1 MNHNVYKKCEIA
13 YHFMHDLE
21 SVKNMSQVE
30 TYSSKL
36 ARRFLNHACTC
47 VYHTYIM
54 CILKVSFM
62 RIFSRS
68 INCYLSVRWSVGS
81 LFPRSVT
88 LTLKSAAVVSVHM

>member
-1 MNHNVYKKCEIA
+1 
-13 YHFMHDLE
+13 MHDLE

-36 ARRFLNHACTC
+36 ARRFLNHACT
-47 VYHTYIM
+47 YHTYIM
-54 CILKVSFM
+54 RILKVSFM

-68 INCYLSVRWSVGS
+68 INCYLSVRGSVGS